1 MFVSSTLNE
10 VKLLSVHPELYEYC
24 LDEGI
29 ADRNLIAKWK
39 KVRRQDRERQRE
51 RTSSDSSRSSLMLT
65 CTSSPL
71 SLQSGYENLCCLRCI
86 QPRDTNF
93 GTTCICR
100 VPKSKLETVNNHL
113 LK

>member
-39 KVRRQDRERQRE
+39 KVRRQGREKELVVIVVDHR
-51 RTSSDSSRSSLMLT
+51 
-65 CTSSPL
+65 
-71 SLQSGYENLCCLRCI
+71 
-86 QPRDTNF
+86 
-93 GTTCICR
+93 
-100 VPKSKLETVNNHL
+100 
-113 LK
+113 